1 MKTRILKWGN
11 SLALRVPK
19 AFAEELGWGENAPV
33 EMTVDGGALAV
44 RTDTERTW
52 ELAEL
57 LEGVTDENVHPAWEA
72 EVP

>member
-1 MKTRILKWGN
+1 MKARVLKWGN

-19 AFAEELGWGENAPV
+19 AFAEELGWAEGAPV

-52 ELAEL
+52 ELAGL
-57 LEGVTDENVHPAWEA
+57 LEGVTDENVHPAWET